1 MNLGYRKGVGVFLL
15 NKNKHVWVG
24 KRLDVKNNF
33 WQMPQGGI
41 DSGENA
47 KEAMMRELLEEIGT
61 NNIKIIGT
69 SKEWLSYNIPKEL
82 VKKIWK
88 GRYLG
93 QSQKWFACRFVG
105 KENEINLNTRNPE
118 FTDWKWIKPQ
128 LLMKSV
134 IPFKRELYKKIL
146 EIFKDLYN

>member
-15 NKNKHVWVG
+15 NKSKQVWVG

-41 DSGENA
+41 DTGESE

-61 NNIKIIGT
+61 NNIKIIGI
-69 SKEWLSYNIPKEL
+69 SKNWLSYDIPTEL
-82 VKKIWK
+82 VGKIWK

-93 QSQKWFACRFVG
+93 QSQKWFVCEFLDEDS
-105 KENEINLNTRNPE
+105 KINLNFHKPE
-118 FTDWKWIKPQ
+118 FCEWRWIKPE
-128 LLMKSV
+128 LLTKVV
-134 IPFKRELYKKIL
+134 IPFKKKLYEEIL
-146 EIFKDLYN
+146 KAFKDYY

>member
-15 NKNKHVWVG
+15 NKNKQVWVG

-69 SKEWLSYNIPKEL
+69 SKDWLSYNIPKEI
-82 VKKIWK
+82 VRKIWK

-93 QSQKWFACRFVG
+93 QSQKWFACKFVG

-118 FTDWKWIKPQ
+118 FTDWKWMKPQ
-128 LLMKSV
+128 LLMKNV

-146 EIFKDLYN
+146 EMFKDLYN

>member
-1 MNLGYRKGVGVFLL
+1 MNLDYRKGVGIFLL
-15 NKNKHVWVG
+15 NKNKQVWVG

-41 DSGENA
+41 DSGESE

>member
-15 NKNKHVWVG
+15 NKSKQVWVG

-41 DSGENA
+41 DIGESE

-69 SKEWLSYNIPKEL
+69 SKNWLSYDIPTKL
-82 VKKIWK
+82 AGKIWK

-93 QSQKWFACRFVG
+93 QSQRWFACEFVG

-118 FTDWKWIKPQ
+118 FADWKWIKPQ
-128 LLMKSV
+128 LLMRNV

-146 EIFKDLYN
+146 EIFKELYN

>member
-1 MNLGYRKGVGVFLL
+1 MNLDYRKGVGIFLL
-15 NKNKHVWVG
+15 NKNKQVWVG
-24 KRLDVKNNF
+24 KRLDVKNDF

-41 DSGENA
+41 DSGESE

-82 VKKIWK
+82 VRKIWK